1 MALMMC
7 YKTLLANFFG
17 DAVYLGAAGKE
28 DALWVAQCLRG
39 DPAAFE
45 PLVRKYE
52 RVLFSV
58 ALRLVGDYEDARDAT
73 QNTFI
78 RAFERLDRFDPDRK
92 FFSWI
97 YRIAVNEC
105 LNFRRSRKA
114 QEPLTGEFEVP
125 PGSFEALQA
134 LEARERVDEAL
145 EALSSEY
152 REVVVLRYFAELS
165 YEEISEATGVPEK
178 TVKSRLFSA
187 RQRLA
192 ALLGADDGDE
202 SNGE

>member
-1 MALMMC
+1 
-7 YKTLLANFFG
+7 
-17 DAVYLGAAGKE
+17 VYLESARNE
-28 DALWVAQCLRG
+28 DSIWVAKCLKG
-39 DPAAFE
+39 DSAAFE

-52 RVLFSV
+52 RVLFAV

-73 QNTFI
+73 QNAFI
-78 RAFERLDRFDPDRK
+78 RAFERLDRYDPERK

-105 LNFRRSRKA
+105 LNLRRSRKP
-114 QEPLTGEFEVP
+114 QEPLTGDAEAP
-125 PGSFEALQA
+125 SGAFEAVQA
-134 LEARERVDEAL
+134 IEVRERVGEAL
-145 EALSSEY
+145 AALSVEY
-152 REVVVLRYFAELS
+152 REVIVLRHFAELS

-192 ALLGADDGDE
+192 VLLGADAGE
-202 SNGE
+202 EINGERKTKT